1 MKTTIKN
8 EIYRKLFHVSS
19 CIIPLSYV
27 WFIEEKK
34 LLISTLVLLIVIAI
48 IIELLRNHKNF
59 INNIFN
65 QYLTSILRESE
76 SNGKITGATWLLISY
91 VITIITFP
99 KPIAI
104 AALIFLSVGDSV
116 AAIVGK
122 IIPIFPIGEKNITG
136 FIGGVI
142 TSYLVVLSLNQDLQ
156 NSVIFLGAVAAM
168 TIEILPI
175 RINDNLTIPLFSGL
189 VMVIFNSIL

>member
-1 MKTTIKN
+1 M
-8 EIYRKLFHVSS
+8 
-19 CIIPLSYV
+19 
-27 WFIEEKK
+27 
-34 LLISTLVLLIVIAI
+34 
-48 IIELLRNHKNF
+48 
-59 INNIFN
+59 
-65 QYLTSILRESE
+65 TSILRESE